1 MEQLPSA
8 ALSDIET
15 KTVAVVSCGLGHRLY
30 VDIASGEILNPTDQT
45 QDAPLALTKR
55 DLRRAPDVGL
65 DTPWVNDARNDEEL
79 WRAVQ
84 TFDWWIDLLVY
95 EADKILSLLDTG
107 LSDKAVRVFKHL
119 ACGLSARNI
128 WFGSITELPEA
139 LDTPQRNVERALAD
153 LERHR
158 LIERKHQG
166 RYWPMKIS
174 LHPWYAW
181 KGDLLARDRALQQW
195 VLRTAKNGGRSWLQ
209 AACIKGVEKP
219 PVI

>member
-8 ALSDIET
+8 ALSDVET
-15 KTVAVVSCGLGHRLY
+15 KTVAVLSYELGHRFY
-30 VDIASGEILNPTDQT
+30 VDIESGEILNLTDQM
-45 QDAPLALTKR
+45 QEAPLALTKR
-55 DLRRAPDVGL
+55 DLRSAPDVGL
-65 DTPWVNDARNDEEL
+65 DTPWVNHARNDEEL

-84 TFDWWIDLLVY
+84 TFDWWIDRLVY
-95 EADKILSLLDTG
+95 DADKILSLLDTG
-107 LSDKAVRVFKHL
+107 LSDKAVRVFKYL

-128 WFGSITELPEA
+128 WFGSIAELSEA
-139 LDTPQRNVERALAD
+139 LGTPQRNAERALAD

-181 KGDLLARDRALQQW
+181 KGDLQARDQTLQQW
-195 VLRTAKNGGRSWLQ
+195 VLRTAKNGGRSSLQ
-209 AACIKGVEKP
+209 AAGIRGVEKP
-219 PVI
+219 LVI

>member
-1 MEQLPSA
+1 MEQLPSTA
-8 ALSDIET
+8 TADIET
-15 KTVAVVSCGLGHRLY
+15 KTVDVVPCGLGLRFC
-30 VDIASGEILNPTDQT
+30 VDVASGEILNPTEQMLEKP
-45 QDAPLALTKR
+45 AALTKR
-55 DLRRAPDVGL
+55 DLTDAPYVGL
-65 DTPWVNDARNDEEL
+65 DTPWVNDARDDEEL

-84 TFDWWIDLLVY
+84 TFDWWIDRLVY
-95 EADKILSLLDTG
+95 DADKILSLLDTG

-128 WFGSITELPEA
+128 WFGSIAELSEA
-139 LDTPQRNVERALAD
+139 LGTPQRNVERALAD

-181 KGDLLARDRALQQW
+181 KGDLQARDQALQQW

-209 AACIKGVEKP
+209 AAGINGVEKP